1 MHIAPH
7 ATDTVLV
14 VTDGTVRSTA
24 IIDELLRN
32 GRTVAVTGPAIR
44 DLVAYVDAG
53 VHDRVWA
60 VVSDPSD
67 PDQIATIIERAT
79 ESMGPVIMVID
90 PGGLLHDIH
99 DADRRVA

>member
-1 MHIAPH
+1 MHIAPTP
-7 ATDTVLV
+7 TDTVLV

-24 IIDELLRN
+24 IIDQLLHN
-32 GRTVAVTGPAIR
+32 GRSVAVTGRCTR
-44 DLVAYVDAG
+44 DLVAYVDAR
-53 VHDRVWA
+53 VHDHVWA

-67 PDQIATIIERAT
+67 PDQIATVIERAT

-90 PGGLLHDIH
+90 PGGLLDDVH